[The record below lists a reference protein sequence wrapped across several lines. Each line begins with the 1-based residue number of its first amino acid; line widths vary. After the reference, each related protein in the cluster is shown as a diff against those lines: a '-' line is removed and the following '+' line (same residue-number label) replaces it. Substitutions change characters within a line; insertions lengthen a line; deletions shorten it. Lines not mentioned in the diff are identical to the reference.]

1 MNKDS
6 LDIGIRYIKGVGE
19 AREKLMIKLGIQ
31 TLRDLVGYFPRAYED
46 RTVIKNI
53 SSLVIGESVC
63 VRAMVADTPRL
74 SHIRKGL
81 DLVKLRAVDE
91 HGSLEITFFNQPFV
105 KDTLKQGET
114 YIFYGKISGTLLR
127 PEMSNPVF
135 EQDRGARQ
143 GDGSSVLS
151 PDVNSFSCIT
161 TDKTD
166 EPSPCLAP
174 DNTRHLSYTG
184 RIIPIYPL
192 TAGLSQ
198 KMLMNA
204 VRSGLDKCADELPD
218 VLPDNIVRQY
228 ELCRARYAYENIHFP
243 ADMKELEIARRRL
256 IFEELFVLVTAM
268 KFIREKR
275 VEKAGRSLTIPDFDD
290 FYKAFPFEPTGAQ
303 KRAVTEASLDMASN
317 RPMNRLI
324 QGDVGSGKTLIAA
337 ACCWM
342 TWRSGS
348 QSAFMAPTE
357 ILAKQHYKSLTELLE
372 PLGMRIGLLTGSMT
386 AKGKRETYE
395 RLGLGEIDLIVG
407 THALISESVSFN
419 DLALVITDE
428 QHRFGVNQRS
438 LLSEK
443 GDSPHVLVMSATP
456 IPRTLALIIY
466 GDLDV
471 SIVDEMPPGRQ
482 KIQTHVVDEFYRKR
496 INSFVR
502 KLVGEGRQ
510 VYIICPMVEEDDT
523 LEPGARQ
530 GDGSS
535 VLPARQGDGSLKSVK
550 EYYEVLSK
558 KVFPDLRV
566 ELVHGKMPAKK
577 KDAAMSAFAN
587 GDADILVATTVVEV
601 GVDVPNAALIIIE
614 NADRFG
620 LSQLH
625 QLRGRVGRGMFESF
639 CVLFQTGNHP
649 PSADGTLFS
658 KRVLHKTDEPSPCL
672 GTGQMNRPPVL
683 SRRTDEPSPCPVAR
697 LQVMKS
703 TNDGFKIAE
712 EDLRL
717 RGPGDFFGSR
727 QHGLPE
733 MHIANFATDMLVLN
747 QAQNAAENLLREDPE
762 LSSPG
767 NRKLLEQIKRLF
779 EINADKMN

>member
-1 MNKDS
+1 MSKDS

-19 AREKLMIKLGIQ
+19 AREKLMIKLGIH

-53 SSLVIGESVC
+53 GSLIIGESVC

-105 KDTLKQGET
+105 KDALKQGET
-114 YIFYGKISGTLLR
+114 YIFYGKVSGSLLR

-135 EQDRGARQ
+135 EKDRG
-143 GDGSSVLS
+143 
-151 PDVNSFSCIT
+151 T
-161 TDKTD
+161 TQ
-166 EPSPCLAP
+166 
-174 DNTRHLSYTG
+174 DNPRHLTDPTYTG

-218 VLPDNIVRQY
+218 VLPDSIVTQY
-228 ELCRARYAYENIHFP
+228 KLCRARYAYANIHFP
-243 ADMKELEIARRRL
+243 ADMKELDIARRRL

-268 KFIREKR
+268 KLLREKR
-275 VEKAGRSLTIPDFDD
+275 VDKTGRSLAIPDFDI
-290 FYKAFPFEPTGAQ
+290 FYAVFPFEPTGAQ
-303 KRAVTEASLDMASN
+303 KRAITEASQDMASG

-357 ILAKQHYKSLTELLE
+357 ILAKQHYNSLSALLE
-372 PLGMRIGLLTGSMT
+372 PLGMRVGLLTGSMT
-386 AKGKRETYE
+386 VKGKRETYE
-395 RLGLGEIDLIVG
+395 RLSLGEIDLIVG

-438 LLSEK
+438 LLTEK

-482 KIQTHVVDEFYRKR
+482 VIQTHIVTENHRKR
-496 INSFVR
+496 VYGFIR

-510 VYIICPMVEEDDT
+510 VYVICPMVEEEDT
-523 LEPGARQ
+523 LESDARQ
-530 GDGSS
+530 GDGT
-535 VLPARQGDGSLKSVK
+535 LKSVK
-550 EYYEVLSK
+550 DYHEILSK
-558 KVFPDLRV
+558 EVFPDLRV
-566 ELVHGKMPAKK
+566 ELVHGKMPSKK

-587 GDADILVATTVVEV
+587 GEADILVATTVVEV

-625 QLRGRVGRGMFESF
+625 QLRGRVGRGEFESH
-639 CVLFQTGNHP
+639 CILFQTEG
-649 PSADGTLFS
+649 
-658 KRVLHKTDEPSPCL
+658 KTDEPSPCL
-672 GTGQMNRPPVL
+672 STGQMNRPPVL
-683 SRRTDEPSPCPVAR
+683 LTTASER
-697 LQVMKS
+697 LNVMKS

-733 MHIANFATDMLVLN
+733 MHIANFATDMFVLN

-767 NRKLLEQIKRLF
+767 NKKLLEQIERLF

>member
-1 MNKDS
+1 MSKDS
-6 LDIGIRYIKGVGE
+6 LDISTRYIKGVGE
-19 AREKLMIKLGIQ
+19 VREKLMTKLGIH

-46 RTVIKNI
+46 RTIIKNI
-53 SSLVIGESVC
+53 GSLVVGETVC
-63 VRAMVADTPRL
+63 VRAMAADTPRL

-105 KDTLKQGET
+105 KDTIKQGET
-114 YIFYGKISGTLLR
+114 YIFYGRITGSLRR

-135 EQDRGARQ
+135 ERETD
-143 GDGSSVLS
+143 GD
-151 PDVNSFSCIT
+151 
-161 TDKTD
+161 
-166 EPSPCLAP
+166 
-174 DNTRHLSYTG
+174 RHLSYTG
-184 RIIPIYPL
+184 RIVPIYPL

-204 VRSGLDKCADELPD
+204 VRCGLDKCADELPD
-218 VLPDNIVRQY
+218 VLPDSIVRQY

-243 ADMKELEIARRRL
+243 ADMKELEVARRRL

-268 KFIREKR
+268 KFLREKR
-275 VEKAGRSLTIPDFDD
+275 IDKTGRSLVLPDFND
-290 FYKAFPFEPTGAQ
+290 FYAQFPFEPTGAQ
-303 KRAVTEASLDMASN
+303 KRAVAEASQDMASG

-357 ILAKQHYKSLTELLE
+357 ILAKQHYKSLSDLLE
-372 PLGMRIGLLTGSMT
+372 PLGMKVGLLTGSMT
-386 AKGKRETYE
+386 AKGKRDTNEK
-395 RLGLGEIDLIVG
+395 LSLGEIDLIIG
-407 THALISESVSFN
+407 THALISEYVSFN

-438 LLSEK
+438 LLTEK

-482 KIQTHVVDEFYRKR
+482 IIQTHVVDEHYRKR
-496 INSFVR
+496 VYSFVR
-502 KLVGEGRQ
+502 KLVSAGRQ
-510 VYIICPMVEEDDT
+510 VYIICPMVEENYMVET
-523 LEPGARQ
+523 GSRQ
-530 GDGSS
+530 GDGT
-535 VLPARQGDGSLKSVK
+535 LKSVK
-550 EYYEVLSK
+550 DHYEVLRK
-558 KVFPDLRV
+558 KIFPDLRV
-566 ELVHGKMPAKK
+566 ELVHGKMPAKQ
-577 KDAAMSAFAN
+577 KDEAMSAFAS
-587 GDADILVATTVVEV
+587 GEADILVATTVVEV

-625 QLRGRVGRGMFESF
+625 QLRGRVGRGEFESH
-639 CVLFQTGNHP
+639 CILFQTGV
-649 PSADGTLFS
+649 DVT
-658 KRVLHKTDEPSPCL
+658 R
-672 GTGQMNRPPVL
+672 QMNRPPGFINE
-683 SRRTDEPSPCPVAR
+683 TDEPSPCPPCPSPR
-697 LQVMKS
+697 LNVMKS

-747 QAQNAAENLLREDPE
+747 QAQNAAENLLRADPV
-762 LSSPG
+762 LSSPD
-767 NRKLLEQIKRLF
+767 NRKLLKQIERLF
-779 EINADKMN
+779 EINADKLN